1 VPSTNNNDVISRPG
15 GFVEIA
21 VRFLEHQADGLLH
34 GLARSRD
41 AAAVAAVLAAHDAA
55 HEEWLA
61 VIAASNRLL
70 GAEAAEAVAALYS
83 FHGRVVGFLEQGVD
97 PDLGDGVAAEV
108 HRVLERCLERLTLHA
123 VTTLQRDVAALS
135 GAGNPAAPPVP
146 SG

>member
-61 VIAASNRLL
+61 VIAATDRRL
-70 GAEAAEAVAALYS
+70 GAEAAGTVAALYS
-83 FHGRVVGFLEQGVD
+83 FHGRVIGFLEQGVD
-97 PDLGDGVAAEV
+97 PHLGDGVTAEV

-123 VTTLQRDVAALS
+123 VTTLQRDVAALD
-135 GAGNPAAPPVP
+135 GAGNPAAPSVP